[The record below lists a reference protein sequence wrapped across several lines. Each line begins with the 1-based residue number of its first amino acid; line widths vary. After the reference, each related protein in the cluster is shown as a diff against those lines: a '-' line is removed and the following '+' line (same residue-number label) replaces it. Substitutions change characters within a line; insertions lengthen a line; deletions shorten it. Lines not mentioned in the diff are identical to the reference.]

1 LVDILLGGRY
11 RTGELIGTGGAATV
25 FRALDETLHRDVAVK
40 MFTPTT
46 PDDDA
51 YRRQHTETLLLA
63 TLSHPVLVTLLD
75 AGLYED
81 SSGTMSNYLVMELI
95 EGQDLRKMLAAGQL
109 KPAAVANIGADLAD
123 ALNYIHENGVVHRD
137 IKPAN
142 ILMSNTGSLDTRL
155 HPKLSDFGI
164 ARVVDASVATVH
176 GATIGTANYLS
187 PEQALS
193 QPVTPASD
201 IYSLGLVLLECLTG
215 EKAFPG
221 PIVESA
227 VARLL
232 KDPPIPET
240 IGADWQEL
248 LGRMTAREPD
258 NRPTAHEVALQLRSW
273 TETVVLPPNAG
284 TRESSP
290 PAPVEAQLHHVS
302 AVSPDPG
309 NVTTGNV
316 VIPTPPNRAPSV
328 G

>member
-95 EGQDLRKMLAAGQL
+95 EGQDLRKMLAAGPL
-109 KPAAVANIGADLAD
+109 SPPAVANIGADLAD

-142 ILMSNTGSLDTRL
+142 ILMSNTGSQDTRL

-232 KDPPIPET
+232 KDPPIPDS
-240 IGADWQEL
+240 IGTDWQEL
-248 LGRMTAREPD
+248 LGRMTARVPND
-258 NRPTAHEVALQLRSW
+258 RPTAHEVALQLRSW
-273 TETVVLPPNAG
+273 TETVVLPPTAG
-284 TRESSP
+284 ARASLTP
-290 PAPVEAQLHHVS
+290 VPVEAQPHRVS
-302 AVSPDPG
+302 AVSPDTG
-309 NVTTGNV
+309 NFTTGNV